1 VERLPELVKGQLR
14 SAGPGST
21 NGSLYVCDQL
31 QQYGWGN
38 KKENGDG
45 DFGEV
50 NRYSTKAC

>member
-1 VERLPELVKGQLR
+1 MERLPELVKGQLR